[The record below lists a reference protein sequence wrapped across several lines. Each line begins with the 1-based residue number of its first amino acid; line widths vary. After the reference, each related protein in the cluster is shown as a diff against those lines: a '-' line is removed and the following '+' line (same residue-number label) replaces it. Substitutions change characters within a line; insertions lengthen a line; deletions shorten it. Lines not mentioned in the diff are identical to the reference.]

1 MRRKTRK
8 AINLTAKHAAL
19 ALQMLIEDGKIAAR
33 DVTAALKRREQMV
46 RDLRAKL
53 ASLGEEAGAIVRGAS
68 KDAAK
73 TRRRLTRAQKT
84 ARQAQGRYMAAVRRL
99 SKGAKARIKAIRA
112 ESGVE
117 AAIRAAQ
124 KMTR

>member
-8 AINLTAKHAAL
+8 AVQLTTQHAAL

-33 DVTAALKRREQMV
+33 DVAAALQRRERIV
-46 RDLRAKL
+46 RELRAKL
-53 ASLGEEAGAIVRGAS
+53 ASLGDDAGRFVRAAS
-68 KDAAK
+68 KDVQK

-84 ARQAQGRYMAAVRRL
+84 ARQAQGRYMAAIRSL
-99 SKGAKARIKAIRA
+99 SKSARARVKAIRV
-112 ESGVE
+112 ESGVD

-124 KMTR
+124 KMGR

>member
-8 AINLTAKHAAL
+8 AVNLTAQHAAL

-33 DVTAALKRREQMV
+33 DVTAALRRREKMV

-53 ASLGEEAGAIVRGAS
+53 ASLGEEAGAIVRAAS

-99 SKGAKARIKAIRA
+99 SRGAKAKIKAIRA
-112 ESGVE
+112 ESGVD
-117 AAIRAAQ
+117 AAIKAAQ
-124 KMTR
+124 KMAR

>member
-8 AINLTAKHAAL
+8 AVNLTSHHAAL

-33 DVTAALKRREQMV
+33 DVVAALKRREKMV
-46 RDLRAKL
+46 RDLRDKL
-53 ASLGEEAGAIVRGAS
+53 ASLGEDAGKLVRMAS
-68 KDAAK
+68 KDAKK
-73 TRRRLTRAQKT
+73 TRQRLTRAQRI

-99 SKGAKARIKAIRA
+99 SKSARAKVKAIRS
-112 ESGVE
+112 ESGVD

-124 KMTR
+124 KMAR